1 MDNTKPIIRLVYFNN
16 WVYID
21 GSFNIIQ
28 NYIKQFF
35 ACQYDSKLRK
45 YRFKIHYLQYFY
57 EDYSNK
63 FNIIIDNN
71 IDNQY
76 KNYLQFSSNSDKVKD
91 INIDNY
97 EQFCSKEFPLVD
109 IQKQG
114 AIWLSFIQKGILSF
128 GTGVG
133 KTFTSLEAVHF
144 IHNEKP
150 QLNKILIITLNSI
163 VKQWE
168 KEIGKA
174 FPNLKVFNACSSND
188 RIQVYK
194 DFKSYDDFSCLV
206 INYEKVRI
214 DLQYLDNIHF
224 DYIIIDEASKLKSL
238 GRQTANG
245 TLNNRFSVKQLCDKV
260 NYVFALTATPIE
272 TSYYNLF
279 GIFQVINENIFCGG
293 LSRFRERYF
302 YEDYYGNKVL
312 FKNNKLN
319 ELKSIVQ
326 PYIFFK
332 EIDLGVKSNICKIEL
347 DFYEEDYKNYNR
359 ILEDRVKKYLDEH
372 PFPGDMSNQDELAEY
387 KKQVKEQMQFE
398 TANNKFQ
405 FCDFPNIVYEDL
417 YDETYSPKMKWIID
431 NVNKFNEKTIIFDS
445 RTKTTDRICKT
456 FDKNNIKYYLIT
468 GDISQK
474 KRNEIIE
481 EYQNQNEIKFL
492 ICSDCLSFGANLQF
506 CSNMIHFNLNFTGA
520 GMKQRTG
527 RIIRRGQKSKVNIYM
542 LIMKNTIEDNIYN
555 KINKR
560 VKSADEILTF
570 SLKQRDLLEFISN

>member
-1 MDNTKPIIRLVYFNN
+1 MTDNRPTIKLAYFND
-16 WVYID
+16 WIYID
-21 GSFNIIQ
+21 GQFNIIQ

-35 ACQYDSKLRK
+35 ACQYDSKIK
-45 YRFKIHYLQYFY
+45 HYRFRINYLQLFY
-57 EDYSNK
+57 NDYNDR
-63 FNIIIDNN
+63 FNIIISNN
-71 IDNQY
+71 INNEFQ
-76 KNYLQFSSNSDKVKD
+76 NFMQFCVNSDKIKD
-91 INIDNY
+91 ISVNNY
-97 EQFCSKEFPLVD
+97 EQYCKLPLAD

-114 AIWLSFIQKGILSF
+114 AIWLSFVKKGVLSF

-150 QLNKILIITLNSI
+150 HFNKVLIITLNSI

-168 KEIGKA
+168 NEIDKA
-174 FPNLKVFNACSSND
+174 FPNLKVFNACTDKN
-188 RIQVYK
+188 RIEIYK
-194 DFKSYDDFSCLV
+194 QFKAYDGDFSCLV

-214 DLQYLDNIHF
+214 DLDYLDMIKF

-238 GRQTANG
+238 GRTTG
-245 TLNNRFSVKQLCDKV
+245 SGKLNNRFSVKHLCDKV

-302 YEDYYGNKVL
+302 IEDYYGNSTI
-312 FKNNKLN
+312 FKKDKLD
-319 ELKSIVQ
+319 ELKNIVQ

-332 EIDLGVKSNICKIEL
+332 EIDLGVKSNINKIEL
-347 DFYEEDYKNYNR
+347 DFYEEDYKNYNK
-359 ILEDRVKKYLDEH
+359 ILEDKIKQYLDEH
-372 PFPGDMSNQDELAEY
+372 PFPGDISDQDQLEEY
-387 KKQVKEQMQFE
+387 KRQVKEQMQFE
-398 TANNKFQ
+398 TTNHKFQ
-405 FCDFPNIVYEDL
+405 FCDFPSIVYPDK
-417 YDETYSPKMKWIID
+417 YTETYSPKMKWILD
-431 NVNKFNEKTIIFDS
+431 NKNLFDDKTIIFDS
-445 RTKTTDRICKT
+445 RTKTTDRICKA
-456 FDKNNIKYYLIT
+456 FDENNIKYYLIT

-474 KRNEIIE
+474 QRNKIIE
-481 EYQNQNEIKFL
+481 EYKNQDEIKFL

-542 LIMKNTIEDNIYN
+542 LIMKKTLEDNIYS

-560 VKSADEILTF
+560 VKSADDILTF
-570 SLKQRDLLEFISN
+570 SLKSRDILEFIKN